1 MIMSKSPLSQC
12 RVDNVPTVI
21 RPIFYLYGYGL
32 ALLLFIFGLILRAT
46 IKVEITGRENLGE
59 HSNYVFCH
67 WHSFV
72 PLSLVTVAPG
82 IPNVLDRASHAW
94 MQHPSWYMKPIHV
107 LIRLLGVKK
116 IIIGSTGHSGRE
128 AADRLAEHLKK
139 GYSTLL
145 LPDGPSGPPFVLKK
159 GILHISMQCRV
170 PIVAIQFSAS
180 RFIELKTWDRK
191 KIPYPFSK
199 VKMRIGPPIQITS
212 DNLDE
217 AQNRIT
223 GALG

>member
-12 RVDNVPTVI
+12 RVDDVPAVI

-67 WHSFV
+67 WHSFI
-72 PLSLVTVAPG
+72 PLSLVTVVPN

-116 IIIGSTGHSGRE
+116 IILGSTGHSGRE
-128 AADRLAEHLKK
+128 AADQLAEYLQR
-139 GYSTLL
+139 GYSTILF
-145 LPDGPSGPPFVLKK
+145 PDGPSGPPFALKK
-159 GILHISMQCRV
+159 GILHISMQSGV
-170 PIVAIQFSAS
+170 PIVALQFSGS

-199 VKMRIGPPIQITS
+199 VTMRIGAPIQITS
-212 DNLDE
+212 SNFHESLSI
-217 AQNRIT
+217 IT
-223 GALG
+223 AALG